1 MSFDVE
7 IGWTCERGNPERNE
21 DFAAALR
28 DARKSGLIAAI
39 ADGVSAGGLGLM
51 AAQTTVRSVVDE
63 FFGAP
68 DTWETTVVLDRLI
81 GAQNGWLADHNRRA
95 GSRGGSAATTLT
107 ALALH
112 GHGWTL
118 AHVGDTRAWLLR
130 GGELVQLTTDHA
142 RHHLDFSAQLT
153 RAIGLDEHVR
163 VDYQQGEL
171 QVGDT
176 FLLTSDGVH
185 DWVQRGSLA
194 TLLGDG
200 DAQPASE
207 AIVRAALAAGGHDNA
222 TALVIR
228 VKGLAP
234 ERLEDALR
242 QGRRLPSPSKLRVGD
257 ELDGF
262 RITALVAD
270 NGVHRLYQARHGTTG
285 ELVAIK
291 TLHEARASDPE
302 ERAMLAHEAWL
313 GLRVAALRA
322 DELVRVREVPDATA
336 FYVVFDWHEGR
347 TLEQLLAERQVFSIA
362 DIVAGAAAAAR
373 AIGRLHRQG
382 VVHRDIKPA
391 NLHRGADGRWRILDL
406 SVALSGRES
415 ATLRTL
421 HAGTPSYMNPEQW
434 GVDGGDREPADAG
447 SDLFALGVTLY
458 RWLTG
463 GLPYGEIEPYQ
474 RAPFRRDPVAP
485 SRRRPDV
492 PIWLDHVVLKAVA
505 RDRTE
510 RFETGEE
517 LALALER
524 GASRPLTAPLP
535 TPLVT
540 RDPAALWKLALLVS
554 LLFNVLLVVWL
565 FLLPS

>member
-7 IGWTCERGNPERNE
+7 IGWVCERGNAERNE

-28 DARKSGLIAAI
+28 DARKSGLVAAI
-39 ADGVSAGGLGLM
+39 ADGVSSGGLGLM
-51 AAQTTVRSVVDE
+51 AAQTTVRSVVGE

-68 DTWETTVVLDRLI
+68 DTWETTVALDRLI
-81 GAQNGWLADHNRRA
+81 GAQNSWLADHNRRA
-95 GSRGGSAATTLT
+95 GSRGGSGATTLT
-107 ALALH
+107 ALALQ

-130 GGELVQLTTDHA
+130 GGELAQLTTDHA
-142 RHHLDFSAQLT
+142 RQHLDFSAQLT
-153 RAIGLDEHVR
+153 RAVGLDEHVR

-185 DWVQRGSLA
+185 DWVQRSELEG
-194 TLLGDG
+194 LLGTAE
-200 DAQPASE
+200 AQAASD
-207 AIVRAALAAGGHDNA
+207 AIVRAALAAGSRDNA

-234 ERLEDALR
+234 ERLEDAIR
-242 QGRRLPSPSKLRVGD
+242 QGRTLPSPGKLKPGD
-257 ELDGF
+257 DLDGF
-262 RITALVAD
+262 RIAALIAD
-270 NGVHRLYQARHGTTG
+270 NGVHRIYQARHAATG

-291 TLHEARASDPE
+291 TLHEARGGDPE

-313 GLRVAALRA
+313 GLRVASHRA
-322 DELVRVREVPDATA
+322 EELVRVREVADATA

-347 TLEQLLAERQVFSIA
+347 TLEQLLADGAPFSIA
-362 DIVAGAAAAAR
+362 EIVAAAAGAAR
-373 AIGRLHRQG
+373 ALGRLHRQG
-382 VVHRDIKPA
+382 VIHRDIKPE

-415 ATLRTL
+415 AALRTL
-421 HAGTPSYMNPEQW
+421 HAGTPSYINPEQW
-434 GVDGGDREPADAG
+434 GIDGGEREPADAG

-505 RDRTE
+505 RDRNE

-540 RDPAALWKLALLVS
+540 RDPAALWKLAFLVS

-565 FLLPS
+565 FFLPS

>member
-7 IGWTCERGNPERNE
+7 IGWVCERGNAERNE
-21 DFAAALR
+21 DFAAAVR
-28 DARKSGLIAAI
+28 DSRKSGLVAAI
-39 ADGVSAGGLGLM
+39 ADGVSAGGLGSM
-51 AAQTTVRSVVDE
+51 AAQTTVRSVVTE
-63 FFGAP
+63 FFTAP
-68 DTWETTVVLDRLI
+68 ETWETTVVLDRLI
-81 GAQNGWLADHNRRA
+81 GAQNSWLADHNRRA
-95 GSRGGSAATTLT
+95 GSRGGSGATTLT
-107 ALALH
+107 ALALQ

-130 GGELVQLTTDHA
+130 GGVLAQLTTDHA
-142 RHHLDFSAQLT
+142 REHLDFRSQLT
-153 RAIGLDEHVR
+153 RAVGLDEHVR

-185 DWVQRGSLA
+185 GQIQRA
-194 TLLGDG
+194 TLAALLGNDG
-200 DAQPASE
+200 AQASSE
-207 AIVRAALAAGGHDNA
+207 AIVGAALAAGGRDNA

-234 ERLEDALR
+234 ERLEDAIR
-242 QGRRLPSPSKLRVGD
+242 QGRQLPSPGKLKAGD

-262 RITALVAD
+262 RITELIAD
-270 NGVHRLYQARHGTTG
+270 NGVHRLYRASAASG
-285 ELVAIK
+285 EHVAIK

-313 GLRVAALRA
+313 GLRVAAHRA
-322 DELVRVREVPDATA
+322 DELVRVRETGDATA

-347 TLEQLLAERQVFSIA
+347 TLEQLLADRQAFSIA
-362 DIVAGAAAAAR
+362 EIVAGAAAVAR
-373 AIGRLHRQG
+373 ALGRLHRQG
-382 VVHRDIKPA
+382 VIHRDVKPG

-415 ATLRTL
+415 AALRTL

-434 GVDGGDREPADAG
+434 GVDGGAKAPADAG

-492 PIWLDHVVLKAVA
+492 PIWLDHIVLKAVA
-505 RDRTE
+505 RDRNE

-524 GASRPLTAPLP
+524 GASRPLTAPQP
-535 TPLVT
+535 TPLVA
-540 RDPAALWKLALLVS
+540 RDPAALWKLAFLVS

-565 FLLPS
+565 VWLPS

>member
-7 IGWTCERGNPERNE
+7 IGWVCERGNAERNE

-28 DARKSGLIAAI
+28 DARRSGLVAAV
-39 ADGVSAGGLGLM
+39 ADGVSTGGLGLM

-63 FFGAP
+63 FFSAP
-68 DTWETTVVLDRLI
+68 DTWETTVALDRII
-81 GAQNGWLADHNRRA
+81 GAQNSWLADHNRRA
-95 GSRGGSAATTLT
+95 GSRGGSGATTLT
-107 ALALH
+107 ALALQ

-130 GGELVQLTTDHA
+130 GGALEQLTTDHA
-142 RHHLDFSAQLT
+142 RQHLDFSAQLT
-153 RAIGLDEHVR
+153 RAVGLDEHVR

-185 DWVQRGSLA
+185 DWVQRSEIA
-194 TLLGDG
+194 TLLGTEG
-200 DAQPASE
+200 AQAASE
-207 AIVRAALAAGGHDNA
+207 AVVRAALAAGSRDNA

-234 ERLEDALR
+234 ERLEDAIR
-242 QGRRLPSPSKLRVGD
+242 QGRQLPSPGKLKLGD
-257 ELDGF
+257 VLDGF

-270 NGVHRLYQARHGTTG
+270 NGVHRLYQARHAASG

-291 TLHEARASDPE
+291 TLHEARGSDPE
-302 ERAMLAHEAWL
+302 ERSMLAHEAWL
-313 GLRVAALRA
+313 GLRVAAHRA
-322 DELVRVREVPDATA
+322 GELVRVRENPDASA

-347 TLEQLLAERQVFSIA
+347 TLEQLLAEGTTFSIA
-362 DIVAGAAAAAR
+362 EIVAAAAGAAR
-373 AIGRLHRQG
+373 ALGRLHRQG
-382 VVHRDIKPA
+382 VIHRDIKPG

-415 ATLRTL
+415 AALRTL

-434 GVDGGDREPADAG
+434 GIDGGEKEPADAG

-474 RAPFRRDPVAP
+474 RAPYRRDPVAP

-505 RDRTE
+505 RDRNE

-540 RDPAALWKLALLVS
+540 RDPAALWKLAFLVS
-554 LLFNVLLVVWL
+554 LLFNALLVVWL
-565 FLLPS
+565 LWLPS

>member
-7 IGWTCERGNPERNE
+7 IGWTCERGSAERNE

-28 DARKSGLIAAI
+28 DARNNGLVAAI
-39 ADGVSAGGLGLM
+39 ADGVSAGGHGLM
-51 AAQTTVRSVVDE
+51 AAQTTVRSVVDD
-63 FFGAP
+63 FFSAP
-68 DTWETTVVLDRLI
+68 DTWETTVVFDRLI
-81 GAQNGWLADHNRRA
+81 GAQNSWLADHNRRA
-95 GSRGGSAATTLT
+95 AGSHNGATTLT

-130 GGELVQLTTDHA
+130 GGELSQLTTDHA
-142 RHHLDFSAQLT
+142 RQHVDFRSQLT
-153 RAIGLDEHVR
+153 RAIGLDERVH

-171 QVGDT
+171 QVGDI
-176 FLLTSDGVH
+176 FLLTSDGAH
-185 DWVQRGSLA
+185 DWVQRTNLGG
-194 TLLGDG
+194 LLGSG
-200 DAQPASE
+200 SAQAASE
-207 AIVRAALAAGGHDNA
+207 AIVRAALDAGGRDNA

-234 ERLEDALR
+234 ERLEDAIR
-242 QGRRLPSPSKLRVGD
+242 QGRRLPSPGKLKLGD

-270 NGVHRLYQARHGTTG
+270 NGVHRLYQARHAATG

-302 ERAMLAHEAWL
+302 EIAMLAHEAWL
-313 GLRVAALRA
+313 GLRVAAHRP

-336 FYVVFDWHEGR
+336 FYTVFDWHEGR
-347 TLEQLLAERQVFSIA
+347 TLEQLLAERQMFSIA
-362 DIVAGAAAAAR
+362 DIVAATAAVAR

-382 VVHRDIKPA
+382 VIHRDIKPA

-415 ATLRTL
+415 AALRTL

-434 GVDGGDREPADAG
+434 GIDGGDKAAADTG

-463 GLPYGEIEPYQ
+463 RLPYGEIEPYQ
-474 RAPFRRDPVAP
+474 RAPFRRDPAPP

-492 PIWLDHVVLKAVA
+492 PIWLDHIALKAVA
-505 RDRTE
+505 RNGEE

-535 TPLVT
+535 TPLMT
-540 RDPAALWKLALLVS
+540 RDPAALWKLAFLVS
-554 LLFNVLLVVWL
+554 ALFNVLLVVWL
-565 FLLPS
+565 VWLPN